1 LLLAIELVLA
11 EPLLLLLLL
20 LKIGTIGTLIPVLL
34 QSLHEGS
41 DVLQDNG
48 GVVAGLILADLGD
61 SL

>member
-1 LLLAIELVLA
+1 LAIELVLA

-20 LKIGTIGTLIPVLL
+20 LKIGTLIPVLL

>member
-20 LKIGTIGTLIPVLL
+20 KIGTLIPVLL
-34 QSLHEGS
+34 QSLHESS